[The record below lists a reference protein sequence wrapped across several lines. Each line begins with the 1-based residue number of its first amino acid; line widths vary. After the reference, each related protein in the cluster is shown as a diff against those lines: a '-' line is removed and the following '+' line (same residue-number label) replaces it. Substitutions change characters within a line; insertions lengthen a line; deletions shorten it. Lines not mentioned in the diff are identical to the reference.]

1 MGIVEG
7 YGAKVRREG
16 VEAED
21 VFYHR
26 KKKPV
31 ANVDPPPMLFVFL
44 WVGEFPPQLFCNQPF
59 FSVFLLLGWK
69 FTHLGII

>member
-26 KKKPV
+26 KKTPSGKCGPTP
-31 ANVDPPPMLFVFL
+31 NLCFL
-44 WVGEFPPQLFCNQPF
+44 SG
-59 FSVFLLLGWK
+59 G
-69 FTHLGII
+69 

>member
-26 KKKPV
+26 KKNPV
-31 ANVDPPPMLFVFL
+31 ANVDPPPMLFVFF
-44 WVGEFPPQLFCNQPF
+44 VG
-59 FSVFLLLGWK
+59 G
-69 FTHLGII
+69 